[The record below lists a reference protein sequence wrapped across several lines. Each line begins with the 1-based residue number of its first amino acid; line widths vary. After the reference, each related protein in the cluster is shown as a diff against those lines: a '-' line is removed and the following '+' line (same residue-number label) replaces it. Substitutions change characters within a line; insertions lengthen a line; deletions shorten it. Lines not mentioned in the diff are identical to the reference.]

1 MTAKSTFL
9 GIGWFA
15 GIVVVLAA
23 MLACM
28 LAHIVKNRVTIGRW
42 WT

>member
-1 MTAKSTFL
+1 MTAKSAFL
-9 GIGWFA
+9 GIGWLA
-15 GIVVVLAA
+15 GMTVVCAA

-28 LAHIVKNRVTIGRW
+28 LGHIVKNRVTIGRW

>member
-1 MTAKSTFL
+1 MSIKGTFL

-15 GIVVVLAA
+15 GIVVVLAV
-23 MLACM
+23 MLPFM
-28 LAHIVKNRVTIGRW
+28 LGHIAKNRVTIGRW

>member
-1 MTAKSTFL
+1 MTIKGTFL

-15 GIVVVLAA
+15 GVVVVLAM

-28 LAHIVKNRVTIGRW
+28 LGHIAKNRVTIGRW